1 MVKPSIHYN
10 NHIYRLHSVGKL
22 NLQSM
27 LLCIAIHGSKVP
39 LCLSMVL
46 PYSPVAAS
54 VLLPSLFLISPSL
67 LMFLFTFAVGKVIEA
82 PRDMTLNEVNFILC
96 HRVVFYWLTWSFK
109 MKAVLKEWDLC
120 PPFSTQV
127 PLLSSVLLTMPM
139 NCTFAVNSHCLA
151 SIVQL
156 LEFLKTL
163 RKKQSR
169 KGLTVIWN
177 SSCCVVLSC
186 EKNVSHKYHSC
197 HYDSKLPGT
206 RVYAVLLIS
215 AALNS

>member
-1 MVKPSIHYN
+1 MIKPSIHYN
-10 NHIYRLHSVGKL
+10 DHIYRLHSVGKL

-120 PPFSTQV
+120 SPFSTQV

-163 RKKQSR
+163 RKMAKQ
-169 KGLTVIWN
+169 KGLNN
-177 SSCCVVLSC
+177 SL
-186 EKNVSHKYHSC
+186 E
-197 HYDSKLPGT
+197 
-206 RVYAVLLIS
+206 
-215 AALNS
+215 

>member
-46 PYSPVAAS
+46 PYSSVAAS

-96 HRVVFYWLTWSFK
+96 HRVV
-109 MKAVLKEWDLC
+109 
-120 PPFSTQV
+120 
-127 PLLSSVLLTMPM
+127 
-139 NCTFAVNSHCLA
+139 
-151 SIVQL
+151 
-156 LEFLKTL
+156 
-163 RKKQSR
+163 
-169 KGLTVIWN
+169 
-177 SSCCVVLSC
+177 
-186 EKNVSHKYHSC
+186 
-197 HYDSKLPGT
+197 
-206 RVYAVLLIS
+206 VY
-215 AALNS
+215 

>member
-1 MVKPSIHYN
+1 MCVCAVQYYLSMMHTVPWRCLVNSENRATDSQSDLRIYKVMVKPSIHYN

-67 LMFLFTFAVGKVIEA
+67 LMFLFTFVVGKVIEA

-96 HRVVFYWLTWSFK
+96 HRVVFYRLT
-109 MKAVLKEWDLC
+109 
-120 PPFSTQV
+120 
-127 PLLSSVLLTMPM
+127 
-139 NCTFAVNSHCLA
+139 
-151 SIVQL
+151 
-156 LEFLKTL
+156 
-163 RKKQSR
+163 
-169 KGLTVIWN
+169 
-177 SSCCVVLSC
+177 
-186 EKNVSHKYHSC
+186 
-197 HYDSKLPGT
+197 
-206 RVYAVLLIS
+206 
-215 AALNS
+215 